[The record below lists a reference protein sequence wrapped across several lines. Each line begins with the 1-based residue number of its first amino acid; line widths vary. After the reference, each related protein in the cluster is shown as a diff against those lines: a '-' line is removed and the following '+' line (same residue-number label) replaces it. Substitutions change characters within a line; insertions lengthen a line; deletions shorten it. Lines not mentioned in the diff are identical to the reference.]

1 MTARILIAHDHT
13 ILRECLR
20 EMLRR
25 QPAIEVV
32 GEASDGR
39 SAVSMALELQPDLVI
54 MEAALPELNGV
65 EATRQITSH
74 SSNIKVLGLSLYSG
88 NRPITQMLNAGASAY
103 LTKECT
109 CEELLRAVDL
119 VLTNQVYLSSSAT
132 DEVVKGFTSRLPTT
146 DPTKNPVLS
155 PKEREVLQLLTE
167 GMTTNEIAGVLS
179 TQAKTVETYR
189 KQIMDKLGLHSIAE
203 LTKYAIREGI
213 TFLSL

>member
-1 MTARILIAHDHT
+1 
-13 ILRECLR
+13 
-20 EMLRR
+20 MLRR